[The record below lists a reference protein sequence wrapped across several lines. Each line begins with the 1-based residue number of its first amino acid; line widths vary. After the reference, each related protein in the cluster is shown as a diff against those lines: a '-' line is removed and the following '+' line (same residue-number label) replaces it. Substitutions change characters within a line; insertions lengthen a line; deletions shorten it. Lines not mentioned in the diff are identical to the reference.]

1 MTNFVGSLT
10 IIMLRC
16 VSMYFLKVHT
26 IYESVQILINIP
38 LLVLL

>member
-16 VSMYFLKVHT
+16 VSMYFLKAHT
-26 IYESVQILINIP
+26 IYESVQIFVNMP
-38 LLVLL
+38 VLVLS